1 MFSKI
6 KTADVDAAMEEL
18 FNLADDGK
26 LKDMTYICVST
37 ALMHLRQ
44 GLVEK
49 ITVHVEKKRGELLGI
64 CLSFPEPVVGSSMK
78 FKIEEVKSDSPAEK
92 SGLKLNDVVV
102 KINERRFTTLRK
114 AFVYISKQKKL
125 RLTIER
131 KV

>member
-1 MFSKI
+1 
-6 KTADVDAAMEEL
+6 
-18 FNLADDGK
+18 
-26 LKDMTYICVST
+26 
-37 ALMHLRQ
+37 
-44 GLVEK
+44 
-49 ITVHVEKKRGELLGI
+49 
-64 CLSFPEPVVGSSMK
+64 MK